1 MSPEFGFGFG
11 LSKGFKTGPVP
22 RADVHARYLIILS
35 ILEGN
40 FQVS

>member
-1 MSPEFGFGFG
+1 MSPKFGFRFE

-22 RADVHARYLIILS
+22 RADVHTRYLIILS
-35 ILEGN
+35 ILEDN